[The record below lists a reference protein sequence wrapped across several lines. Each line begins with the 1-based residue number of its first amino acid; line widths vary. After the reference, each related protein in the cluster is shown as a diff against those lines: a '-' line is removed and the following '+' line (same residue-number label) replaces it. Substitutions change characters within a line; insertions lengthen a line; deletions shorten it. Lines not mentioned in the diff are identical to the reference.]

1 MIITLILRK
10 EGKMNKIITES
21 PRGLKVTI
29 TAYRDGEGE
38 IETTNN
44 IGMKW
49 HLWFDHIE
57 DIVFIADVLNDYIA
71 ELNLRKEA
79 DNGER

>member
-1 MIITLILRK
+1 
-10 EGKMNKIITES
+10 MNYEYS
-21 PRGLKVTI
+21 YRTI
-29 TAYRDGEGE
+29 SLEGE

-44 IGMKW
+44 IGKKW
-49 HLWFDHIE
+49 YLWLDHIE

-79 DNGER
+79 DNV